1 MTDTNNGR
9 LRELTKKLD
18 ALKSDQD
25 RRSVQPAP
33 AFAKAYRVGI
43 ELLVAVAVGSLI
55 GYWLDLWLGTF
66 PWLLVIFFFLGV
78 AAGFLN
84 VYKAARTMN

>member
-1 MTDTNNGR
+1 MTGKDNGH

-18 ALKSDQD
+18 AHKSQHNSH
-25 RRSVQPAP
+25 REQPAT
-33 AFAKAYRVGI
+33 ALAKAYRVGI

-55 GYWLDLWLGTF
+55 GYWLDSWLGTF
-66 PWLLVIFFFLGV
+66 PLLLVIFFFLGV

-84 VYKAARTMN
+84 VYKAARAMN